1 MDLEAIMNLFLFQSI
16 MGMFSGNQ
24 GGSTSVASDNTVL
37 AVAPIAVPI
46 QICKCGGDRPHHR
59 QLPPGVPQDRRRTL
73 DRRGAPNPG
82 RRATDANGAYEAAG
96 GVVAPSPVAAPIPP
110 LRP

>member
-1 MDLEAIMNLFLFQSI
+1 MDLEAIMNLFLLQSV
-16 MGMFSGNQ
+16 MGMFSQGQ
-24 GGSTSVASDNTVL
+24 GGTSVASDNTVL
-37 AVAPIAVPI
+37 AVAPVAIPI
-46 QICKCGGDRPHHR
+46 QICKCGGDRPHR